1 MTSLYESAEQLQQWD
16 RRHYWHAFT
25 QMAEYEPFL
34 IERAQ
39 GVYLFDDQGQ
49 AYLDGVSSLWC
60 NVHGHNH
67 PHINA
72 AISQQLTRVAH
83 VTSLGMS
90 NPTTI
95 QLTRRLAEST
105 LTLGANSTAQAVD
118 NIIDEP
124 ANGDY
129 WLEKV
134 FFSSDGACAVEVALK
149 LAFQFW
155 RQCDQPQANRN
166 LFLAVGNAYHG
177 DTLGG
182 VSVGGVS
189 RFHAMFDPLLFDV
202 VRGPCPDTYRLPEGV
217 VREQAADYYL
227 NEYRRLFE
235 RFGDRIA
242 ALIVEPLVQGA
253 AGMVMH
259 PHGFLQG
266 LRALTRQYDVLL
278 IADEVAVGMGRTGT
292 LWACE
297 QEGVRPDFLC
307 TGKGLTGG
315 YLPMAATMTTKRIW
329 NAFLGRYDESRSFF
343 HGHTYGG
350 NPLAS
355 AAALATLELF
365 EEERTL
371 DQVSK
376 RAQELH
382 ELLKP
387 LAAMNAVG
395 DVRQKGLI
403 AAVELVRDKRT
414 AEPHPWAERW
424 GHRVC
429 NAALKKGVWL
439 RPLGNV
445 IVIMPPLC
453 VSSLELQQLVEAVQ
467 YGIESL
473 WH

>member
-1 MTSLYESAEQLQQWD
+1 MTVATIEQLRLWD
-16 RRHYWHAFT
+16 REHYWHAFT

-34 IERAQ
+34 VERAE
-39 GVYLFDDQGQ
+39 GVTLFDISGR

-67 PHINA
+67 PRINA
-72 AISQQLTRVAH
+72 AITAQLSQVAH

-90 NPTTI
+90 NPTTVK
-95 QLTRRLAEST
+95 LTRRLVEST
-105 LTLGANSTAQAVD
+105 QHGAKFDSTIA
-118 NIIDEP
+118 
-124 ANGDY
+124 G
-129 WLEKV
+129 LEKV
-134 FFSSDGACAVEVALK
+134 FYSSDGACAIEVALK

-155 RQCDQPQANRN
+155 RQCENPQPQRN

-217 VREQAADYYL
+217 SQADACEHYL
-227 NEYRRLFE
+227 NEYRQLLE
-235 RFGDRIA
+235 RFGERTV

-259 PHGFLQG
+259 PPGFLAG
-266 LRALTRQYDVLL
+266 LRALTRQYDVLM
-278 IADEVAVGMGRTGT
+278 IADEVAVGMGRTGA
-292 LWACE
+292 LWACQ
-297 QEGVRPDFLC
+297 QEAVQPDFLC

-315 YLPMAATMTTKRIW
+315 YLPMAATLTTARVW
-329 NAFLGRYDESRSFF
+329 NAFLGRYEESRSFF

-350 NPLAS
+350 NPLAA
-355 AAALATLELF
+355 AAALATLDLF
-365 EEERTL
+365 EEEHTL
-371 DQVSK
+371 NRVAERSRQL
-376 RAQELH
+376 AA
-382 ELLKP
+382 LLEP
-387 LAAMNAVG
+387 LAALPIVG
-395 DVRQKGLI
+395 NVRQRGLI

-414 AEPHPWAERW
+414 AEPFPWSERW

-429 NAALKKGVWL
+429 NAALEQGVWL

-453 VSSLELQQLVEAVQ
+453 ISSLELEKLINAIRFGLEAVATER
-467 YGIESL
+467 Y
-473 WH
+473 

>member
-1 MTSLYESAEQLQQWD
+1 MTSAHIEQLRQWD
-16 RRHYWHAFT
+16 REHYWHAFT

-34 IERAQ
+34 IERAE
-39 GVYLFDDQGQ
+39 GVTLFDTSGR

-67 PHINA
+67 PRINA
-72 AISQQLTRVAH
+72 AITEQLSKVAH

-90 NPTTI
+90 NPTTV
-95 QLTRRLAEST
+95 QLTRRLVEST
-105 LTLGANSTAQAVD
+105 HHSSEFDSTAA
-118 NIIDEP
+118 
-124 ANGDY
+124 G
-129 WLEKV
+129 LEKV
-134 FFSSDGACAVEVALK
+134 FYSSDGACAIEVALK
-149 LAFQFW
+149 LAFQYW
-155 RQCDQPQANRN
+155 RQCDQPQPQRN

-217 VREQAADYYL
+217 SPGDACEHYL
-227 NEYRRLFE
+227 NEYRQLLE
-235 RFGDRIA
+235 RFGDRTA

-259 PHGFLQG
+259 PPGFLAG
-266 LRALTRQYDVLL
+266 LRALTRQFDVLL

-292 LWACE
+292 LWACQ
-297 QEGVRPDFLC
+297 QESVQPDFLC

-315 YLPMAATMTTKRIW
+315 YLPMAATLTTSRVW
-329 NAFLGRYDESRSFF
+329 NAFLGRYEESRSFF

-350 NPLAS
+350 NPLAA
-355 AAALATLELF
+355 AAALATLDLF
-365 EEERTL
+365 EEEQTL
-371 DQVSK
+371 SHVAQ
-376 RAQELH
+376 RAAELAVML
-382 ELLKP
+382 EP
-387 LAAMNAVG
+387 LAELPIVG
-395 DVRQKGLI
+395 DVRQRGLI
-403 AAVELVRDKRT
+403 AAVELVRDKRA
-414 AEPHPWAERW
+414 AEPFPWPERW

-429 NAALKKGVWL
+429 NAALEQGVWL

-453 VSSLELQQLVEAVQ
+453 TSSLELQQLVNAVRIGLEAVAAGR
-467 YGIESL
+467 Y
-473 WH
+473 